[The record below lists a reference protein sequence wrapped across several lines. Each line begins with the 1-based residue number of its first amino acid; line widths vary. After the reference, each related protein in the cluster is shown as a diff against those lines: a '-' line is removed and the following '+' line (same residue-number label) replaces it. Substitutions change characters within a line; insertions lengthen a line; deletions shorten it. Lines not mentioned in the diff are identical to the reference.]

1 MKETKTN
8 AVNEVKSNSNIVKCT
23 GCKIIGVSSPS
34 TIARIAE
41 DKGINPQEVFVR
53 VRFAY
58 NGHEFTV
65 SNKLKFLTKTGYK
78 KLLDAVNTE
87 TVMTLAVNVES
98 GFFYIENDA
107 TIDDLFKEE
116 SEKPDIKKALAALI
130 I

>member
-1 MKETKTN
+1 MKDVKTN
-8 AVNEVKSNSNIVKCT
+8 SDVVKCE

-41 DKGINPQEVFVR
+41 DKEINPQEVFVR
-53 VRFAY
+53 VRFSY

-65 SNKLKFLTKTGYK
+65 SNKLKFLTKSGYK
-78 KLLDAVNTE
+78 KLLDARNTE
-87 TVMTLAVNVES
+87 TTMTLAVNVES

-116 SEKPDIKKALAALI
+116 TEKPDVKKALAALI
-130 I
+130 V